1 MAASLQVRA
10 LLNLVIPLLLQN
22 LQTQLERFARIFG
35 LQFSFASRHA
45 NKNALNLSVV
55 QVTPFITADDLE
67 AMTAQDSKELVV
79 LDVRST
85 MEFEQG

>member
-35 LQFSFASRHA
+35 LQFSFARHA

-55 QVTPFITADDLE
+55 QVTPLITADDLE